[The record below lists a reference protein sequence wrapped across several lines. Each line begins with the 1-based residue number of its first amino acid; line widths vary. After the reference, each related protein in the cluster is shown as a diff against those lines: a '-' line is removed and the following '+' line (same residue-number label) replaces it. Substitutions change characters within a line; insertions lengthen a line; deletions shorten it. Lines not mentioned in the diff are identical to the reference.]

1 MAHKVLAID
10 DEAGFTRLLKMNL
23 EKDGLYEVRV
33 ENDSNIALKAA
44 LEFMPDVILL
54 DLVMPG
60 MDGGDVSALFQT
72 KPQLKDIP
80 IIMLTALIS
89 QGETGEDAVALAGG
103 NPVLP
108 KPVKLDTLIACIEE
122 VLKGS
127 AAS

>member
-89 QGETGEDAVALAGG
+89 QGETSEDAVALAGG

-108 KPVKLDTLIACIEE
+108 KPV
-122 VLKGS
+122 
-127 AAS
+127 

>member
-1 MAHKVLAID
+1 
-10 DEAGFTRLLKMNL
+10 
-23 EKDGLYEVRV
+23 
-33 ENDSNIALKAA
+33 
-44 LEFMPDVILL
+44 MPDVILL

-89 QGETGEDAVALAGG
+89 QGETSEDAVALAGG